1 MGQGLIDKAW
11 GVMLKS
17 KGEKNNKEVLFMAR
31 TAVITGASSG
41 IGREIARILYAK
53 GFRCIL
59 CARREDRL
67 KELAQEL
74 GENTRVVVCDLSK
87 REECFSLYEQVKDE
101 NVGVLI
107 NGAGFGLFGK
117 FTHSELGRELEMI
130 DTNITAV
137 HILTKLFV
145 KDFAQKDRGYIMN
158 IASSAGLM
166 SGGPYMSTY
175 YASKAYVA
183 DLTSA
188 VARELEEA
196 GSKVK
201 VCALCPG
208 PVDTEFND
216 VAGTKFGVKA
226 ISAEQC
232 ARDAVKG
239 MFGGKTIIVPSA
251 TLKLAAVGAHLVPRK
266 LLVAMTGR
274 VQSQKGDV

>member
-1 MGQGLIDKAW
+1 
-11 GVMLKS
+11 
-17 KGEKNNKEVLFMAR
+17 MAR
-31 TAVITGASSG
+31 TALITGASSG
-41 IGREIARILYAK
+41 IGREIARELYAR

-67 KELAQEL
+67 RELADEL
-74 GENTRVVVCDLSK
+74 GENTRVIVCDVSNK
-87 REECFSLYEQVKDE
+87 EDCYRLYDEVKDE

-117 FTHSELGRELEMI
+117 FCETELERELEMI

-196 GSKVK
+196 GSRVH

-208 PVDTEFND
+208 PVDTEFNQ
-216 VAGTKFGVKA
+216 VAGCSFGVKA

-232 ARDAVKG
+232 AKDAIKG

-251 TLKLAAVGAHLVPRK
+251 ALKLAAVGSRLMPRK
-266 LLVAMTGR
+266 LLVAMTGK
-274 VQSQKGDV
+274 VQSKKGEA

>member
-1 MGQGLIDKAW
+1 
-11 GVMLKS
+11 
-17 KGEKNNKEVLFMAR
+17 MAR

-101 NVGVLI
+101 KIGVLI
-107 NGAGFGLFGK
+107 NGAGFGLFGR
-117 FTHSELGRELEMI
+117 FTDTDTERELDMI
-130 DTNITAV
+130 DTNVTAV
-137 HILTKLFV
+137 HILMKLFL
-145 KDFAQKDRGYIMN
+145 KDFTARGSGYIMN

-175 YASKAYVA
+175 YATKAYVA

-188 VARELEEA
+188 VASELEEQ
-196 GSKVK
+196 GSRVK

-216 VAGTKFGVKA
+216 VAGCSFGVKA
-226 ISAEQC
+226 ISAKQC
-232 ARDAVKG
+232 SDEAVKG
-239 MFGGKTIIVPSA
+239 MFAGKTIIVPSA
-251 TLKLAAVGAHLVPRK
+251 TLKLAAVGAKLLPRK
-266 LLVAMTGR
+266 MLVTMTGR
-274 VQSQKGDV
+274 VQKGKGEL